1 MKGTRTATL
10 GLLLV
15 LLLGCSDGN
24 DRKADPPF
32 ADPAVAASAEDEV
45 SKDNSVEL
53 QNIARRAREALPGK
67 AHYDRACATCHDGS
81 VQKAPH
87 QEMLSLMTPETIV
100 RALTTGVMAAEAGTL
115 TAQQKAEVAEYL
127 SGVAPG
133 AEVAEIPACGA
144 DVAFDSAD
152 AVLATNW
159 GLQPTNNRQIDA
171 AVAGIDSSSITRL
184 APRWAVRFPGANRV
198 RSQPAFAGGLLFV
211 GAHDGRV
218 YALDQRSGCRVWS
231 FQAGAEVRTGIVVAA
246 PAPGQPVSLF
256 FGDVLGNVYS
266 IAAADGKLRWRIRA
280 DAHPNATI
288 TGTPSWHDGTLYVPV
303 SALEVTRAADPT
315 YPCCTF
321 RGSIVALSG
330 IDGAER
336 WKTYTIAEE
345 PRVQSTN
352 AVGTSMMGPSGAV
365 VWNSP
370 AIDAARN
377 QLYFGTGENMSSP
390 ATLTSDALFALDLTS
405 GKVNWVFQAT
415 AGDAWN
421 VACDSVNNQSCPEEN
436 GPDFDFGGAALLADS
451 DRHGQL
457 VISGQKSGVVHAL
470 NPDTGELV
478 WQTRAGRGGIQGG
491 IHFGIAQAH
500 GKVLVPISDM
510 ADSRSYPDPARPGM
524 HALDVDTGEVLWST
538 LHAEDACGDRPFCH
552 PGISQAPTVVGDLV
566 LAGAMDGVMRAY
578 DLETGAVRW
587 AFDTTRSFDTVVG
600 EPTSG
605 GSFGGAAGPVA
616 FNGMLAIASGYGI
629 YNHMPG
635 NLLMVLQPAPAP

>member
-1 MKGTRTATL
+1 MNGSRTAAL
-10 GLLLV
+10 GLLLAGV
-15 LLLGCSDGN
+15 LGCSGGDGGT
-24 DRKADPPF
+24 DAGPG
-32 ADPAVAASAEDEV
+32 PAAAEV

-53 QNIARRAREALPGK
+53 GNIARRAREALPGR
-67 AHYDRACATCHDGS
+67 AHYDRACAMCHDGT

-100 RALTTGVMAAEAGTL
+100 KALTTGVMAAEAGSL
-115 TAQQKAEVAEYL
+115 SAQEKAEVAEYL

-133 AEVAEIPACGA
+133 AEVADIPSCA
-144 DVAFDSAD
+144 DGVAFDPTG

-159 GLQPTNNRQIDA
+159 GLQPTNNRHIDA
-171 AVAGIDSSSITRL
+171 AVAGIDGGSIRAL
-184 APRWAVRFPGANRV
+184 EPRWAVRFPGANRV

-211 GAHDGRV
+211 GAHDGQV
-218 YALDQRSGCRVWS
+218 YALDQRSGCQVWS

-246 PAPGQPVSLF
+246 SGPGEPFSLY
-256 FGDVLGNVYS
+256 FGDVLGNVYG
-266 IAAADGKLRWRIRA
+266 ITAADGELRWRVRA

-288 TGTPSWHDGTLYVPV
+288 TGTPSWHAGTLYVPV
-303 SALEVTRAADPT
+303 SALEVTRAADPG

-321 RGSIVALSG
+321 RGSIVALSDV
-330 IDGAER
+330 DGSER

-345 PRVQSTN
+345 PRVQSRNASGTN
-352 AVGTSMMGPSGAV
+352 MMGPSGAV

-390 ATLTSDALFALDLTS
+390 ATLTSDALFALGLTS

-421 VACDSVNNQSCPEEN
+421 VACDSVSRDSCPEED

-451 DRHGQL
+451 DDHGQL
-457 VISGQKSGVVHAL
+457 VIAGQKSGLVHAL
-470 NPDTGELV
+470 NPDTGALV
-478 WQTRAGRGGIQGG
+478 WQTRVGRGGIQGG
-491 IHFGIAQAH
+491 IHFGIAQAQ

-510 ADSRSYPDPARPGM
+510 ADSRSYPDPPRPGM
-524 HALDVDTGEVLWST
+524 HALDVDTGDILWST
-538 LHAEDACGDRPFCH
+538 VHAEDACGDRPFCH

-566 LAGAMDGVMRAY
+566 LAGAMDGVLRAY
-578 DLETGAVRW
+578 DLKTGAVRW
-587 AFDTTRSFDTVVG
+587 TFDSTRRFDTVVG

-616 FNGMLAIASGYGI
+616 FNGLLAIGSGYGI
-629 YNHMPG
+629 YNHMAG
-635 NLLMVLQPAPAP
+635 NLLMVLQTPP